1 MKINGQIKEILYD
14 IFVVGTTHIWF
25 RRALMYNLKD
35 KVAVVTGGAQSIGF
49 GICEALGAAGSEVI
63 IADIRKERMHQASAK
78 LLESGY
84 RCQAV
89 GVDVVKEE
97 SVHSLVQQVKARYGR
112 IDIFVN
118 CAGAPPNVVP
128 LIHLTTAEWNRI
140 IDVNLM
146 GVFLCC
152 GEVGALMVQQ
162 EFGKIINIASLNA
175 ISPVALSVSY
185 NVAKAGVLSL
195 TQTLAAEL
203 APFGINVNAV
213 SPGPV
218 ATEFHDTVMPQRA
231 ATLGITREA
240 MVERV
245 RASIPLGRWGK
256 PEDIAKAVLF
266 LASDQSEWM
275 TGQNLVVAGGLA
287 GVAAAPPK
295 QIVRDWSAP
304 EVKR

>member
-1 MKINGQIKEILYD
+1 
-14 IFVVGTTHIWF
+14 VRT
-25 RRALMYNLKD
+25 
-35 KVAVVTGGAQSIGF
+35 
-49 GICEALGAAGSEVI
+49 
-63 IADIRKERMHQASAK
+63 
-78 LLESGY
+78 
-84 RCQAV
+84 
-89 GVDVVKEE
+89 
-97 SVHSLVQQVKARYGR
+97 LVRQVKTRHGR

-128 LIHLTTAEWNRI
+128 LIHLTTEEWTRVLN
-140 IDVNLM
+140 VNLM
-146 GVFLCC
+146 GVFFCC
-152 GEVGALMVQQ
+152 REVGKLMMQQ
-162 EFGKIINIASLNA
+162 EFGNIINIASLNA
-175 ISPVALSVSY
+175 LSPAALSVSY

-203 APFGINVNAV
+203 APFGVNVNAV
-213 SPGPV
+213 SPGPIM
-218 ATEFHDTVMPQRA
+218 TEFHDTVMPQRA

-275 TGQNLVVAGGLA
+275 TGQNLVVSGGLA

-295 QIVRDWSAP
+295 QVVRDWSAP
-304 EVKR
+304 RE